1 MGKQLKCPSP
11 DKWINKVWHENT
23 MEYYSIIKRNEILIH
38 ATTRMN
44 FENIM
49 TSEKSQSQKTTY
61 DKIP

>member
-1 MGKQLKCPSP
+1 MSFPWQMDKQGVAWKYNGILFDHK
-11 DKWINKVWHENT
+11 K
-23 MEYYSIIKRNEILIH
+23 NEILIH